1 MGEKIKY
8 HIQNYLVPAKAE
20 KSIKQYMSV
29 LKLLST
35 DKNDHYIPT
44 FKSYISTLDI
54 MRNENSLEVFPE
66 LERIL
71 RND

>member
-1 MGEKIKY
+1 
-8 HIQNYLVPAKAE
+8 
-20 KSIKQYMSV
+20 
-29 LKLLST
+29 LST

-54 MRNENSLEVFPE
+54 IRNENSLDIFPE

-71 RND
+71 RDD